1 VKPKINPN
9 FLAGALGMLLVFF
22 AGLWVLFSTG
32 LRLNQVLTR
41 SSYDSLFDFSMY
53 HRPGIQDSEIL
64 IIYMDE
70 ASHAELEQPFNAPW
84 DRSIHAD
91 LIDVLTLAG
100 AKAVV
105 FDVLFTDPGMDPEAD
120 LALAEA
126 IERNGRVILAADYA
140 YGTPVSSSDLLTQTE
155 TLTPPYAMFEEKA
168 LEWGVAQLK
177 YEPDFTIR
185 QHLHTFS
192 SQNYPSLTWIAAEK
206 LGYPVARS
214 PADRLKERWVNY
226 YGPPLT
232 LPQVSYSYALF
243 GANPDLFRDKIIFIG
258 SRPITGFYG
267 ERRDEYRS
275 PHSGW
280 SEPYL
285 FMPAVEVHATMF
297 LNLLRQEWLSRLAP
311 AAEWGILL
319 AVAVVFGFG
328 LPQVRPWTAAG
339 LALLGILAFS
349 HGTFLLFEQKRLW
362 FPWLVVVAVQLPAA
376 LLWSMLFKFFEWYL
390 QRRKLERQRSED
402 AERIREQAALLD
414 KARDAIMV
422 HDLSGNILFWNQSA
436 ERLYGWSREEIVHQN
451 VERLLAK
458 RENLKLAEAWKAL
471 HEKGDWTGE
480 LIQVTRDN
488 QELTVESRWSLV
500 RGADAVPREVL
511 VINTDITERKKLEAQ
526 FLRSQRMQSIGTL
539 AGGIAHDLNNVL
551 TPITMAVQMLRVRPH
566 DETILKTVEAS
577 ARRGAELVK
586 QVLTFARGHDGEKKI
601 LQLRHLIKEMER
613 IMIETFP
620 KSIDVNTRIERD
632 LWPVSGDA
640 TQLHQVLLNLC
651 VNSRD
656 ALPEGGQIL
665 IQARNI
671 TLDDAAVRAIL
682 GARPGNYVQLS
693 VTDDGIGIA
702 PEVMEHIFEPFFTT
716 KEVGKGTGL
725 GLSTVSSIVR
735 SHDGFMDVQSELG
748 RGTTFSVYLP
758 QAHVIDDHAPFSARE
773 LFPVGNGE
781 LILIVDDEQ
790 TIVDMVKSTLVNHGY
805 RVLTAMHGGEAISIC
820 SQQNQDIAVAIV
832 DSMMPIMDGPTTIRV
847 MRKLRPEIRFIVIS
861 GFMGAETMAQHREL
875 KGLTLLPKP
884 FDVEKLL
891 QSVKHVLRELD
902 SAR

>member
-1 VKPKINPN
+1 
-9 FLAGALGMLLVFF
+9 
-22 AGLWVLFSTG
+22 
-32 LRLNQVLTR
+32 
-41 SSYDSLFDFSMY
+41 
-53 HRPGIQDSEIL
+53 
-64 IIYMDE
+64 
-70 ASHAELEQPFNAPW
+70 
-84 DRSIHAD
+84 
-91 LIDVLTLAG
+91 
-100 AKAVV
+100 
-105 FDVLFTDPGMDPEAD
+105 
-120 LALAEA
+120 
-126 IERNGRVILAADYA
+126 
-140 YGTPVSSSDLLTQTE
+140 
-155 TLTPPYAMFEEKA
+155 
-168 LEWGVAQLK
+168 
-177 YEPDFTIR
+177 
-185 QHLHTFS
+185 
-192 SQNYPSLTWIAAEK
+192 
-206 LGYPVARS
+206 
-214 PADRLKERWVNY
+214 
-226 YGPPLT
+226 
-232 LPQVSYSYALF
+232 
-243 GANPDLFRDKIIFIG
+243 
-258 SRPITGFYG
+258 
-267 ERRDEYRS
+267 
-275 PHSGW
+275 
-280 SEPYL
+280 
-285 FMPAVEVHATMF
+285 EVHATMF

-693 VTDDGIGIA
+693 VTDDEI
-702 PEVMEHIFEPFFTT
+702 
-716 KEVGKGTGL
+716 
-725 GLSTVSSIVR
+725 LSASDTASVVDETATVAQR
-735 SHDGFMDVQSELG
+735 F
-748 RGTTFSVYLP
+748 
-758 QAHVIDDHAPFSARE
+758 
-773 LFPVGNGE
+773 
-781 LILIVDDEQ
+781 
-790 TIVDMVKSTLVNHGY
+790 Y
-805 RVLTAMHGGEAISIC
+805 RVV
-820 SQQNQDIAVAIV
+820 VA
-832 DSMMPIMDGPTTIRV
+832 PATG
-847 MRKLRPEIRFIVIS
+847 
-861 GFMGAETMAQHREL
+861 Q
-875 KGLTLLPKP
+875 
-884 FDVEKLL
+884 
-891 QSVKHVLRELD
+891 
-902 SAR
+902 AR